1 MPTASA
7 PSRPVATDKGD
18 AFALA
23 PPRENE
29 DPFTV
34 VTSDGRI
41 WIEPYTG
48 RPIAVRESLEQTRA
62 AHLQGGRRNGPSQP
76 LPLSELRIIRWQH
89 ELPALLR
96 TEARMRIFAR
106 QNGAWIDPF
115 TASLHRYVTT
125 EKGRITKRTVAA
137 MASVL
142 AHMPAVALGDMLPY
156 DVILS
161 RSQAEQTA
169 KIATSRVVAKK
180 PAAPSE
186 DTPVPQDQ
194 RSHLQ
199 GCAELQRRL
208 LPSDMQAPG
217 LDCRLLHR
225 RTGQLTGCFYDSFS
239 RDDQTSLIAFGQ
251 VDGQGLQ
258 QAFVA
263 TTLHGAL
270 RCLVAAGLEA
280 RDIMIRLNDLA
291 LDCVETGQCAWF
303 SLLELPADRQRLR
316 CLQAGDHRLTVVNP
330 NAEIMAR
337 SYGRSGMALGLR
349 DGTAFAASLDATEL
363 ELAAGDMLAL
373 ATEPSA
379 SEGNRNARRDLVTAL
394 LQYDGDGL
402 PDLDAT
408 LPAGERAGE
417 EQAMLIARLAAD

>member
-7 PSRPVATDKGD
+7 PSSPVATDQGD
-18 AFALA
+18 TFALT
-23 PPRENE
+23 PPRDGE

-48 RPIAVRESLEQTRA
+48 RPIAVRESLERTRA

-180 PAAPSE
+180 PAAPNE
-186 DTPVPQDQ
+186 ETPVSQDQ
-194 RSHLQ
+194 RSHL
-199 GCAELQRRL
+199 
-208 LPSDMQAPG
+208 
-217 LDCRLLHR
+217 
-225 RTGQLTGCFYDSFS
+225 
-239 RDDQTSLIAFGQ
+239 
-251 VDGQGLQ
+251 
-258 QAFVA
+258 
-263 TTLHGAL
+263 
-270 RCLVAAGLEA
+270 
-280 RDIMIRLNDLA
+280 
-291 LDCVETGQCAWF
+291 
-303 SLLELPADRQRLR
+303 
-316 CLQAGDHRLTVVNP
+316 
-330 NAEIMAR
+330 
-337 SYGRSGMALGLR
+337 
-349 DGTAFAASLDATEL
+349 
-363 ELAAGDMLAL
+363 
-373 ATEPSA
+373 
-379 SEGNRNARRDLVTAL
+379 
-394 LQYDGDGL
+394 
-402 PDLDAT
+402 
-408 LPAGERAGE
+408 
-417 EQAMLIARLAAD
+417 